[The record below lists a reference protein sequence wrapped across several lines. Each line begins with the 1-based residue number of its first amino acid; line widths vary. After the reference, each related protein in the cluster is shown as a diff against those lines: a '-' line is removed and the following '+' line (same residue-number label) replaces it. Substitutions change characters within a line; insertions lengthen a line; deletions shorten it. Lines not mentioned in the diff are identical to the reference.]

1 MLKRKLKK
9 LFIFTSMLVLICVLL
24 VKCFT
29 TELVIAEINS
39 DNDPRNDQNEE
50 INNNFLNDSINH
62 LIWFVQVIKIKKT
75 FEKLDD

>member
-1 MLKRKLKK
+1 
-9 LFIFTSMLVLICVLL
+9 MLVLICVLL